1 MLESDSGGFC
11 IRTDHR
17 PPRWRKR
24 AGERL
29 ITAKKK
35 AVILLE
41 DGKYF
46 AGTPFGAPGVRTGE
60 LVFNTSMTGYQEI
73 LTDPSYRGQIVTM
86 TYPLIGNYGVNAE
99 DLESPHPQ
107 VEGFVVRECC
117 RYPSNWRATHSLEE
131 YLVEHGIVGIEGV
144 DTRAVTRHIRSL
156 GAMMCIVSS
165 EDADL
170 SSLKRKL
177 DEAPAYVGVDLVA
190 EVTCSEAHGWD
201 DSRIPPMGKGV
212 LPAVSGAGARPLKVV
227 AYDCGIKQ
235 NILRILTGL
244 GCEVVVVPAD
254 TSASRVLQMGPDGIF
269 LSNGPGDPAAVT
281 YLINEVSKL
290 VGVKPIFGICLG
302 HQILGLAL
310 GGSTF
315 KLKFG
320 HRGANQPVK
329 DLRRGNILI
338 TAQNHGFCVDLEAV
352 AGETEPSF
360 VNLND
365 DTLEG
370 FRHRRYPAYSVQ
382 FHPEDSPGPHDAVYL
397 FGDFIRDMR
406 AGRGEAHA

>member
-1 MLESDSGGFC
+1 ME
-11 IRTDHR
+11 
-17 PPRWRKR
+17 
-24 AGERL
+24 
-29 ITAKKK
+29 K
-35 AVILLE
+35 AVILLQ
-41 DGKYF
+41 DGRYF
-46 AGTPFGAPGVRTGE
+46 TGTPFGARGVRTGE
-60 LVFNTSMTGYQEI
+60 LVFNTSMAGYQEI
-73 LTDPSYRGQIVTM
+73 LTDPSYKGQIVTM
-86 TYPLIGNYGVNAE
+86 TYPLIGNYGVNEE
-99 DLESPHPQ
+99 DVESCGPQ

-117 RYPSNWRATHSLEE
+117 RYPSNWRATRSLDE
-131 YLVEHGIVGIEGV
+131 YLSEHGIVGVEGV

-156 GAMMCIVSS
+156 GAMMCVACN

-170 SSLKRKL
+170 AELKRIL
-177 DEAPAYVGVDLVA
+177 DEAPPYVGVDLVK
-190 EVTCSEAHGWD
+190 EVTCQEPYRWED
-201 DSRIPPMGKGV
+201 PRVPPMGRGV
-212 LPAVSGAGARPLKVV
+212 MPEVSGKGERPLHVV
-227 AYDCGIKQ
+227 AYDCGIKR
-235 NILRILTGL
+235 NILRILAAL
-244 GCEVVVVPAD
+244 GCRVTVVPAS
-254 TSASRVLQMGPDGIF
+254 TSASKVLQLGPDGVF

-281 YLINEVSKL
+281 YLIEEVAKL

-310 GGSTF
+310 GGRTF

-338 TAQNHGFCVDLEAV
+338 TAQNHGFCVDLESIASEV
-352 AGETEPSF
+352 EPTF
-360 VNLND
+360 INLND